1 MVTVAKVRTRV
12 KSSMAEFIGSS
23 VFEGGIEIWDWGR
36 GGVSW

>member
-23 VFEGGIEIWDWGR
+23 VSRVLHRVRTQSEAT
-36 GGVSW
+36 